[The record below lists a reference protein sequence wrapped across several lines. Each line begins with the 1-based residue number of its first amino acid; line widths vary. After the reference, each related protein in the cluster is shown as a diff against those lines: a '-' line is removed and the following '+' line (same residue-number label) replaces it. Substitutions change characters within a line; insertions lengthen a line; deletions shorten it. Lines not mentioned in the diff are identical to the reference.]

1 MLIKYTKI
9 SLLIAASA
17 LVLGCQSTQPH
28 QTAPVHQAANLK
40 YVAKKITGLKTP
52 ESAVQA
58 KDGRIFISEI
68 NEFGKDGDGRISVVD
83 PQGNVTVFASGLD
96 DPKGLA
102 TIGDYLYVADKTKIL
117 KIAIQDSKTHNVSI
131 KETKILKVNVKTTN
145 PSVSV
150 FVPAEA
156 FPTVPLF
163 LNDLEAD
170 LQGNLYVS
178 DSGDLFNTGKGG
190 AIYKISPRGEV
201 KLLIKDTQDAR
212 VKAPNGLLA
221 DDTGNNLI
229 YVDFT
234 SGILY
239 SLNTSTAELSDLAEG
254 FGGGDGVVHHSS
266 GVMFV
271 SDWKN
276 GKVFSVNLM
285 GDVHLLKA
293 GYQSAADIAITKDER
308 YLLVPDMKAGEL
320 DFIPLDHAKAAATSH
335 HY

>member
-1 MLIKYTKI
+1 V
-9 SLLIAASA
+9 LIA
-17 LVLGCQSTQPH
+17 GCQSTKAIK
-28 QTAPVHQAANLK
+28 TMT
-40 YVAKKITGLKTP
+40 YDTKKITGLKTP
-52 ESAVQA
+52 ESVVQA

-68 NEFGKDGDGRISVVD
+68 NEFGKDGDGRISMVD
-83 PQGNVTVFASGLD
+83 TLGNISVFASGLD

-102 TIGDYLYVADKTKIL
+102 IIGDYLYVADKTKIL
-117 KIAIQDSKTHNVSI
+117 KISIKQATTHNVSI
-131 KETKILKVNVKTTN
+131 KETKTVQVNIKEAN
-145 PSVSV
+145 PSASV

-156 FPTVPLF
+156 FPHVPFF

-170 LQGNLYVS
+170 LHGNLYVS
-178 DSGDLFNTGKGG
+178 DSGDLFGTGKGG
-190 AIYKISPRGEV
+190 AIYKITPRGEV

-212 VKAPNGLLA
+212 VNAPNGLLA

-229 YVDFT
+229 YVDFA
-234 SGILY
+234 SGVLY
-239 SLNTSTAELSDLAEG
+239 SLNTATAALTDLAEG

-285 GDVHLLKA
+285 GDVQLLKA

-308 YLLVPDMKAGEL
+308 YLIVPDMKAGEL
-320 DFIPLDHAKAAATSH
+320 DFIPLDHAKPAATSH